1 MSNNT
6 QNSII
11 TSTSTTTPSYKLRA
25 SLTPT
30 ERITTVLYFTG
41 AWTLILG
48 SYEGGK
54 KAGLQYLAEN
64 AHKLPKTKGGW
75 YFYHKRKNY
84 RIFIG
89 GMKSGVRLAM
99 KTSLVCLTFTGLEAM
114 LDEVRKENDFLNSC
128 GAGLTTALIVSGIYR
143 FPRQSIKYACMIGLG
158 VGIITGGL
166 QDAVRFYQ
174 GQNIWY
180 WDLIKKNRV

>member
-6 QNSII
+6 QNSIL
-11 TSTSTTTPSYKLRA
+11 TSTTTPSYKLRA

-41 AWTLILG
+41 AWSLILG

-64 AHKLPKTKGGW
+64 AHKLPTTKGGW

-84 RIFIG
+84 RIIIG

-128 GAGLTTALIVSGIYR
+128 GAGLTTALIVSGICK
-143 FPRQSIKYACMIGLG
+143 IL
-158 VGIITGGL
+158 V
-166 QDAVRFYQ
+166 
-174 GQNIWY
+174 
-180 WDLIKKNRV
+180 